1 MVLLTVLHLKNY
13 LNNMKTLKE
22 SLLADIEDTIDK
34 GTVYAET
41 ATAAQKELDELL
53 SNYKITKG
61 FGVSPTFYKI
71 RTNTK
76 QHALAK
82 YLYTECNDKVP
93 HTSWDK
99 IYTVELQLDV
109 TAAYGVNMLKS
120 HFLKVSIY
128 KDSNKL
134 LHESIIQYQYPTG
147 ANKNKKFQ
155 FAVHGTSVKNLVE
168 ISISNLKHLLSIDK
182 IDNLAY
188 LMKEGLSRKI

>member
-1 MVLLTVLHLKNY
+1 
-13 LNNMKTLKE
+13 MKTLKE

-53 SNYKITKG
+53 SDYTITKG
-61 FGVSPTFYKI
+61 SFGMKMAPTIWRI

-82 YLYTECNDKVP
+82 FLYTECNDKVP

-99 IYTVELQLDV
+99 IYTVEFQFDV
-109 TAAYGVNMLKS
+109 NAAFGVNMLKT
-120 HFLKVSIY
+120 HFFKVNIY

-134 LHESIIQYQYPTG
+134 LHESIIQYKYPKYD
-147 ANKNKKFQ
+147 KNNKFQ
-155 FAVHGTSVKNLVE
+155 FAVHGTSVKDLIE
-168 ISISNLKHLLSIDK
+168 IVISNLKRLLSIDK

-188 LMKEGLSRKI
+188 LMKEGLGRKL

>member
-13 LNNMKTLKE
+13 LNDMKTLKE
-22 SLLADIEDTIDK
+22 SLLADIEDTIDR

-53 SNYKITKG
+53 SDYKITKG

-128 KDSNKL
+128 KESNKL
-134 LHESIIQYQYPTG
+134 LHESIIPFKYPKYDKN
-147 ANKNKKFQ
+147 NKLQ
-155 FAVHGTSVKNLVE
+155 FANHGTSVKNLVE
-168 ISISNLKHLLSIDK
+168 IVISNLKHLLSIDK